1 MSFRD
6 SISDRPATIKVGR
19 GPHAGVFTV
28 QKALL
33 CGSSTY
39 FEAALNGPFIEGQ
52 SQTINLDDEDPTIF
66 RTYVAWLYQGQLNSQ
81 DIERALEDPQ
91 DFGQHIAELIVFADK
106 RVVRELKNDA
116 ISMLLSYLYKNG
128 LAALDVISR
137 IYDMPKSREVTYL
150 RWYLAHEEVWHGQRL
165 ERNINHWKPEFLAD
179 IIKTYKSFE
188 GRSCVRVLCD
198 KSFEPGDLNICKLV
212 HSHIHRAQ
220 SCSSFNKNTYIPAP
234 PPAANEPP
242 NKKRRTGSSTL
253 CVELLED

>member
-33 CGSSTY
+33 CNSSTY

-52 SQTINLDDEDPTIF
+52 TQTINLDDEDPTIF

-116 ISMLLSYLYKNG
+116 ISMLLSYLYRNG
-128 LAALDVISR
+128 LAALDVINC
-137 IYDMPKSREVTYL
+137 IYGMPRTREVTHL
-150 RWYLAHEEVWHGQRL
+150 RWLLANEEVWHGQRL
-165 ERNINHWKPEFLAD
+165 EKNIKHWKSEFLAE
-179 IIKTYKSFE
+179 IIRIYKSFE

-198 KSFEPGDLNICKLV
+198 KSFEPGEMNVCRLV

-220 SCSSFNKNTYIPAP
+220 NCSSLNKNAYTPAP
-234 PPAANEPP
+234 PPTHEPP
-242 NKKRRTGSSTL
+242 NKKRRTGSRMPF
-253 CVELLED
+253 VEVLED